1 MIMSP
6 NKTAAESHI
15 GLGIVIKKILLPMI
29 VFSMLV
35 IIRIN
40 LSIFIPHI
48 KNYTDVL
55 NHILNIGFIA
65 SLSWLLIRLIK
76 VGEDYVGS
84 RYLINIPD
92 NLNARKVHTQV
103 RVLKQILVA
112 VVLIIAFST
121 FLMTFD
127 KVRQFGT
134 SLLAS
139 AGIVGIIL
147 GFAAQKSIATFFAG
161 LQIAITQPFRI
172 DDVVIVENEWGWIEE
187 INLAYIVVRIWD
199 LRRLIVPPSYFID
212 KPFQNWTR
220 TSASILGTVF
230 IYADYTA
237 PIQAIRD
244 ELERIVDNTELW
256 DKNVCNLQ
264 VTNATSQT
272 IEIRALMSASTSPI
286 AWDLRCLVREK
297 LIVFLQEKYPESL
310 PRYRV
315 ELERR
320 GLQTEEELRL

>member
-1 MIMSP
+1 MILFL
-6 NKTAAESHI
+6 I
-15 GLGIVIKKILLPMI
+15 
-29 VFSMLV
+29 LV
-35 IIRIN
+35 IIKIN
-40 LSIFIPHI
+40 TPIIQPFI
-48 KNYTDVL
+48 KNHIDVF
-55 NHILNIGFIA
+55 NHIINIGFIIT
-65 SLSWLLIRLIK
+65 LSWFLIRLIM
-76 VGEDYVGS
+76 VGEDYIAS

-92 NLNARKVHTQV
+92 NLNARKVLTQV
-103 RVLKQILVA
+103 RVIERILVVL
-112 VVLIIAFST
+112 VVMISFST

-127 KVRQFGT
+127 KIRQFGT

-139 AGIVGIIL
+139 AGIVGVIL

-161 LQIAITQPFRI
+161 LQIAITQPIRI

-187 INLAYIVVRIWD
+187 INLTYIVVRIWD

-230 IYADYTA
+230 IYADYKA
-237 PIQAIRD
+237 PIQSIRN
-244 ELERIVDNTELW
+244 ELKRILDNTDLW
-256 DKNVCNLQ
+256 DKEVCNLQ

-297 LIVFLQEKYPESL
+297 LITFLQENFPESL
-310 PRYRV
+310 PRYRI
-315 ELERR
+315 EMERR
-320 GLQTEEELRL
+320 DSQTGEEIV

>member
-1 MIMSP
+1 MSQ
-6 NKTAAESHI
+6 NKTAAELKI
-15 GLGIVIKKILLPMI
+15 RPWNMIKKILLPMLFFM
-29 VFSMLV
+29 VMV
-35 IIRIN
+35 MARIN
-40 LSIFIPHI
+40 LPLIIPL
-48 KNYTDVL
+48 KQNQVYVL
-55 NHILNIGFIA
+55 NHILNIGFVIA
-65 SLSWLLIRLIK
+65 LCWLLIRLIK
-76 VGEDYVGS
+76 VGVDYIGS

-92 NLNARKVHTQV
+92 NLNARKVHTQL
-103 RVLKQILVA
+103 RVIEKILLVM
-112 VVLIIAFST
+112 VLIISFST
-121 FLMTFD
+121 FLMTFE
-127 KVRQFGT
+127 KIRQFGT

-187 INLAYIVVRIWD
+187 INLTYIVVRIWD

-230 IYADYTA
+230 IYADYKA

-244 ELERIVDNTELW
+244 ELQRILYDTDLW
-256 DKNVCNLQ
+256 DKKVCNLQ
-264 VTNATSQT
+264 ITNASNQT

-297 LIVFLQEKYPESL
+297 LIVFLQKNYPESL
-310 PRYRV
+310 PRYRI
-315 ELERR
+315 ELEKRYPEHSR
-320 GLQTEEELRL
+320 ENAL